1 MPGNAT
7 STAGGE
13 ETAAPRGY
21 ETEPLL
27 GYDVEAV
34 VEYDVARTSRVQ
46 GCGCYYASGDGC
58 YASGDWKSLAVA
70 LLFIPILILVFLLIQ
85 DLLNGVVPVFKM
97 AAIAFIMISQ
107 VILSRLR

>member
-7 STAGGE
+7 STVGGE

-34 VEYDVARTSRVQ
+34 VEYDVARTSRAH
-46 GCGCYYASGDGC
+46 GCGCY